1 MDNYLLMIVGAA
13 LVDNVLLI
21 KLFGIG
27 PLLGGARRL
36 ETALVIGMVTTINI
50 TLLAGVCYLINE
62 YVLVRYEVEFL
73 RLLIYLALIVLCWLA
88 SERYVRRINPTLPLN
103 LGVYLPLASINSAVL
118 GVPLIL
124 AQEQVTFYEAVFYGL
139 GYGLGFTMVL
149 VIFSSLRERLEVAE
163 VPQAFRGDAILLVTA
178 GMMSLAF
185 LGFIGLVK

>member
-1 MDNYLLMIVGAA
+1 MENYLLMIVGAA

-27 PLLGGARRL
+27 PLMSGARRL

-103 LGVYLPLASINSAVL
+103 LGIYLPLASINSAVL
-118 GVPLIL
+118 GVPLVL
-124 AQEQVTFYEAVFYGL
+124 AQEQVTFYEAVF
-139 GYGLGFTMVL
+139 M
-149 VIFSSLRERLEVAE
+149 
-163 VPQAFRGDAILLVTA
+163 D
-178 GMMSLAF
+178 
-185 LGFIGLVK
+185 